1 MARYLPSITELVL
14 GDLFAAIPTDNCIFP
29 ALKQLEGSRLHI
41 DAWGMTETVDTVYRC
56 VEEDGGNDLVATH
69 RICLDFL
76 SLTLHPSSFI
86 ELLLH
91 PQSHIDLSSLCQ
103 VAFRSTVDLVVKLL
117 CLTPVWNILGS
128 NLNMVSLF
136 SVYPM

>member
-14 GDLFAAIPTDNCIFP
+14 GDLFATIPTDN
-29 ALKQLEGSRLHI
+29 LHLPGI
-41 DAWGMTETVDTVYRC
+41 ETTGGQPVAWGMTETVSAVYRR